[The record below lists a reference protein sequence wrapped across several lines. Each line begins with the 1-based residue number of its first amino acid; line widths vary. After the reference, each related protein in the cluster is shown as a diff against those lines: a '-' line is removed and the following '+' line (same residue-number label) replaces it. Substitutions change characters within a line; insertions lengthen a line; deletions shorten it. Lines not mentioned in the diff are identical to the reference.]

1 MIPKT
6 QGNLT
11 TLIVIYGKKKKR
23 KKNTFETLLLSN
35 FKARLKVPDLHFESL
50 RENFDYLYLYE
61 FSKSYSFRN
70 FGRFGFGI
78 RKLENIWIK
87 WRTIKEAHK
96 IINTLNFVNDQ
107 TGILSD
113 FDKNSRYSVEIACP
127 QRSHSLVKRK
137 NRADG
142 SNYKVID

>member
-1 MIPKT
+1 
-6 QGNLT
+6 
-11 TLIVIYGKKKKR
+11 VIFGQKKKR

-35 FKARLKVPDLHFESL
+35 FKARLKLPDLGFESL
-50 RENFDYLYLYE
+50 LENFDYLYLYE
-61 FSKSYSFRN
+61 FSKSYRFRN

-78 RKLENIWIK
+78 RKLENIWTS

-137 NRADG
+137 NRSDG
-142 SNYKVID
+142 SNYKVIDLEDQ